1 MADESDNH
9 IVIDHVGNDDQD
21 LTHSRKCWW
30 LPTPAFLFVA
40 AVAGVLWLSLPSE
53 VIPSAQGPMATEL
66 IADEQNCRLVWL
78 IPTDCPPPQPPHTP
92 PPSPQ
97 PPQMPPPSP
106 PPPQMPPPP
115 PPSPSSP
122 PPPSPSPP
130 PPSPWP
136 SPPSPPGPPPT
147 AWCGGIP
154 LTTWGWRHC
163 PPPPPPSPS
172 PPPSSPP
179 HPPSSPPPPP
189 SPSPPPSSP
198 PSPPSPPASPPPM
211 WSSPW
216 WWFVVVVTLAIIV
229 CGIAHIL
236 WVVEVRPQ
244 PLPLPP
250 PPPPPPPP
258 ARSSFQPSQNIC
270 SFCEANSCAKCYAI
284 QQGWNSETL
293 RTLYTREEGHWY
305 RRINNQLGS
314 LAVGGH
320 ASDELKTI
328 HTASGKCLVS

>member
-115 PPSPSSP
+115 PPSPSP
-122 PPPSPSPP
+122 CPPPSPSPP
-130 PPSPWP
+130 PPSPEP

-163 PPPPPPSPS
+163 PPPPPPPRRRLHQAARLTRQAARH
-172 PPPSSPP
+172 PRPRRLRHQVARAHRP
-179 HPPSSPPPPP
+179 HRP
-189 SPSPPPSSP
+189 
-198 PSPPSPPASPPPM
+198 
-211 WSSPW
+211 
-216 WWFVVVVTLAIIV
+216 LHHHL
-229 CGIAHIL
+229 CG
-236 WVVEVRPQ
+236 
-244 PLPLPP
+244 
-250 PPPPPPPP
+250 
-258 ARSSFQPSQNIC
+258 ARH
-270 SFCEANSCAKCYAI
+270 
-284 QQGWNSETL
+284 G
-293 RTLYTREEGHWY
+293 G
-305 RRINNQLGS
+305 GS
-314 LAVGGH
+314 L
-320 ASDELKTI
+320 S
-328 HTASGKCLVS
+328 S